1 MAPNIT
7 EASLF
12 SPPLCEDPARRLP
25 CTTTKGTTAGAWP
38 HWHLAPF
45 HLLPSELRGKKMM
58 PDIHTTQPVAFC

>member
-25 CTTTKGTTAGAWP
+25 CTTTKGTTAGLAT
-38 HWHLAPF
+38 LAPCS
-45 HLLPSELRGKKMM
+45 LPL
-58 PDIHTTQPVAFC
+58 VAFRTERKKNDA